1 MHQHARKSRG
11 VRTHTLL
18 CRSVCLLFYGTGS
31 DEQHHEQHLCVIF
44 GAAGPLQPWLPSADE
59 RGSTAP
65 ATASQQTSG
74 TPSHP
79 RTAGSRP
86 KNISSPASTWG
97 DDPPPVRGGIPR
109 CSGHENGPQRQTYAR
124 PRGMGHATAAA
135 TTRTDAGAEV
145 RTPRGSG
152 ARHDRSDDHVMDLGS
167 PSTQQQLGTV
177 RREVSERRKT
187 RDLLAPENGGA
198 ALDDKELPA
207 TCLMLISVSVFR
219 K

>member
-1 MHQHARKSRG
+1 MMRRHARKSRG
-11 VRTHTLL
+11 VHTHTLL

-31 DEQHHEQHLCVIF
+31 DEQHHEQHLCVLF

-65 ATASQQTSG
+65 ATASRHTSG

-97 DDPPPVRGGIPR
+97 DDLPPVRGGSPR
-109 CSGHENGPQRQTYAR
+109 CSGHENGPRRQTYAR
-124 PRGMGHATAAA
+124 LRGTGHATTAA

-145 RTPRGSG
+145 RTTRGSG
-152 ARHDRSDDHVMDLGS
+152 ARRDRSDDHVMDLGS
-167 PSTQQQLGTV
+167 PPTQQQLGTV

-187 RDLLAPENGGA
+187 RDLPAPENGGA
-198 ALDDKELPA
+198 ALDDKEPPEIGA
-207 TCLMLISVSVFR
+207 GKMFDAH
-219 K
+219 